1 MTFATLGKY
10 FGSQFSLLQ
19 TLEFFLR
26 IVVAAFCGAAIGV
39 ERTRRF
45 KEAGVRTHVIV
56 CSAAALFM
64 IVSKYGFADLSLPGG
79 DFSGTRGADPA
90 RVAAQ
95 VVSGISFLCAGVIFR
110 NGSTV
115 KGLTTAAGL
124 WATAGIGLAVGT
136 GFYWL
141 GICATVMIALL
152 QIAMHR
158 FAFGADAIYTNSLRL
173 RVTNVEVFYDTLR
186 EKLKEWHAEPIN
198 TRVSRGEDDVTL
210 FELTLRM
217 PRELRAEELLRF
229 SAEHDEVLEIS
240 NSPRD

>member
-1 MTFATLGKY
+1 MTA
-10 FGSQFSLLQ
+10 SQH
-19 TLEFFLR
+19 LEFFLR
-26 IVVAAFCGAAIGV
+26 ILIAGICGATIGF

-56 CSAAALFM
+56 CAAAALIM
-64 IVSKYGFADLSLPGG
+64 IVSKYGFADLSQPEGV
-79 DFSGTRGADPA
+79 FNGTRGADPA
-90 RVAAQ
+90 RIAAQ
-95 VVSGISFLCAGVIFR
+95 VVSGISFLCAGVIFK

-141 GICATVMIALL
+141 GLFATVMIALL
-152 QIAMHR
+152 QIARHR
-158 FAFGADAIYTNSLRL
+158 FAIGADAICTNSLRL
-173 RVTNVEVFYDTLR
+173 RVINGDVFYETLR
-186 EKLKEWHAEPIN
+186 EKLKDWQAEEIN
-198 TRVSRGEDDVTL
+198 TRVSRSEDGITL

-240 NSPRD
+240 NSPRG